1 MTNQQ
6 FELNNIQLSLSDKT
20 VSNVNYLQE
29 LLGENKATI
38 VSMSIGF
45 TKQILELLN
54 KNKGSKLYIEHENG
68 DIQEITFNYGIN

>member
-54 KNKGSKLYIEHENG
+54 KK
-68 DIQEITFNYGIN
+68 QRF

>member
-54 KNKGSKLYIEHENG
+54 KNKGSKLYITRKLRYTRNN
-68 DIQEITFNYGIN
+68 F